1 MKRLAG
7 LFIICLYFS
16 NGILAQTVLQ
26 GTVKDEKELP
36 VKGANVLLTTP
47 KGLVVQFSH
56 TNTNGQYTIT
66 IPANAK
72 DSLVITVKHISYI
85 TEHQPV
91 VNNRLVY
98 DFLLKESVQSLNEVT
113 VMQRPVTQKGDT
125 IRYNVAFFAQE
136 QDRTIQ
142 DVMKRMPGIDI
153 AEDGAISYNGKKI
166 GNLYTGGDDM
176 MNGRYGAATKVITK
190 EMIETIEIILNH
202 QPIQVLRNKS
212 TTDNIGL
219 NLVLKNENSWKLTG
233 LGMAGAGLPALY
245 TANMNTVMLNKK
257 VKTLNSVKVNN
268 TGEDYRNEIAR
279 LALPRN
285 TETPTLSEILSS
297 GTAGD
302 PDLPRRNYYINRS
315 GLANINYLIKNKNAI
330 QFRTNIQAFID
341 KQEVNYYN
349 QTQLFT
355 ASDTIGYFER
365 LLMTRKPWILNGSF
379 NIQANKEK
387 YYLNNQTSAELSA
400 TREYSSLVTQSTGL
414 GQQLSGRQFA
424 FGNELHFIPALKTN
438 GIMEFTWNLNYG
450 RRPQRLWIDDGLHAE
465 LLNENIPY
473 QAMEQAA
480 GITVLQ
486 NHVQAGYL
494 FNKKRFRQQY
504 KLILLQENRQLDSDL
519 VLQQDD
525 GSWNRYK
532 GDAGN
537 NLVWNRYRGII
548 STDYSWV
555 KANQYEIGISIPVT
569 IQSIRYKQ
577 REYALSESYNRFWVN
592 PAMSYKWYI
601 NAQETFTA
609 SYSYKNSLSDI
620 HTVYRGV
627 ILTNYRSL
635 QANNAPLQ
643 ERSGHTAGIGY
654 NFQRTLQMLFLNGGL
669 SFTKENINTLLATEI
684 TSDIKRNI
692 LLAIPNTRSSWQLYA
707 GGSKYLYFLKA
718 TLSLKNNYS
727 ITRMQQYIN
736 EELIPVKFHSV
747 NSSLSLDKKLFN
759 RISIN
764 YAGNYTYSFM
774 KQGIKNGNNNNMQR
788 LDQHLNTSFTV
799 MKGLLFQFQL
809 RNIYSRSSGNTAVN
823 YWFADTKL
831 RYPVKKWKA
840 DLELDCTNI
849 ANINS
854 YELLRVDASY
864 SSLSHYDIRGRM
876 LLLKCT
882 FNF

>member
-1 MKRLAG
+1 MIGLAR
-7 LFIICLYFS
+7 LFILLLCCNS
-16 NGILAQTVLQ
+16 VQAQVVQ
-26 GTVKDEKELP
+26 GTVKDEKDLP
-36 VKGANVLLTTP
+36 VKGANVLLTTG

-56 TNTNGQYTIT
+56 TNTNGHYSIAL
-66 IPANAK
+66 PAGAN

-91 VNNRLVY
+91 VKNRLVY

-113 VMQRPVTQKGDT
+113 VMQRPITQRGDT

-136 QDRTIQ
+136 EDRTIQ

-153 AEDGAISYNGKKI
+153 AEDGTIYFNGKKI
-166 GNLYTGGDDM
+166 GNLYTGGDDLM
-176 MNGRYGAATKVITK
+176 DGRYGAATKVIKK
-190 EMIETIEIILNH
+190 ELIETIEIIQNH
-202 QPIQVLRNKS
+202 QPIQVLRNKK

-219 NLVLKNENSWKLTG
+219 NLVLKDENSWKLTG

-245 TANMNTVMLNKK
+245 TANMNVMMLNKK
-257 VKTLNSVKVNN
+257 VKTINSLKVNN

-279 LALPRN
+279 LSLPGN
-285 TETPTLSEILSS
+285 TETPSLSDILSS

-302 PDLPRRNYYINRS
+302 PDLPRRNYYINQS
-315 GLANINYLIKNKNAI
+315 GLANINYLIKNKDAI
-330 QFRTNIQAFID
+330 QFRTNIQAFTD

-355 ASDTIGYFER
+355 ASDTIGYFEQ
-365 LLMTRKPWILNGSF
+365 LFMTRKPWMLNGSF

-387 YYLNNQTSAELSA
+387 YYLNNRTNAELSA
-400 TREYSSLVTQSTGL
+400 TREYSSLLTQSATL

-450 RRPQRLWIDDGLHAE
+450 RSPQRLWIDDGLHAQ
-465 LLNENIPY
+465 LLNDALPY
-473 QAMEQAA
+473 RSLVQEA
-480 GITVLQ
+480 GVTVFQ

-494 FNKKRFRQQY
+494 VSKNRFRQQY
-504 KLILLQENRQLDSDL
+504 KLALLQENRQLDSDL
-519 VLQQDD
+519 ALEQNN
-525 GSWNRYK
+525 GNWNKYQ
-532 GDAGN
+532 GDVGN
-537 NLVWNRYRGII
+537 NLAWNRYRAII
-548 STDYSWV
+548 SADYSWV
-555 KANQYEIGISIPVT
+555 KVNQYELGISIPVT
-569 IQSIRYKQ
+569 LQSIHYRQ
-577 REYALSESYNRFWVN
+577 REYTLSETYNRFWVN
-592 PAMSYKWYI
+592 PSLSYKWYV

-609 SYSYKNSLSDI
+609 SYNYKNSLSDM

-643 ERSGHTAGIGY
+643 ERSGHTAGVSY
-654 NFQRTLQMLFLNGGL
+654 SFQRTLQMLFLNGGL
-669 SFTKENINTLLATEI
+669 SFTKDNINTLLATEI
-684 TSDIKRNI
+684 TSDIKRNV
-692 LLAIPNTRSSWQLYA
+692 LLEIPNTRSSWQLHA

-736 EELIPVKFHSV
+736 QELIPVRFHSV

-759 RISIN
+759 RLSIN

-774 KQGIKNGNNNNMQR
+774 KQGIKGGNNNNMQR
-788 LDQHLNTSFTV
+788 LDQQLNTSLTV
-799 MKGLLFQFQL
+799 LKGLLFQFQL
-809 RNIYSRSSGNTAVN
+809 RNIYSRSSGNMAVN

-831 RYPVKKWKA
+831 RYPVKKWKT
-840 DLELDCTNI
+840 DIELDCTNI